1 MPKMITFKKIGN
13 PEIGYLS
20 FFESNKEVDFDVK
33 RIYYTY
39 DVPVGVQRGMHAHK
53 ELKQLVWCPYGCVEF
68 ILDNGKEKKTYIL
81 DKPNEGLYIDR
92 GFWRDI
98 YFKTEGSVLCVA
110 VSDYYNE
117 EDYIRSYEEFKTL
130 SDSGYWNDENRFSPI
145 DSE

>member
-53 ELKQLVWCPYGCVEF
+53 ALKQVVWRPYGCVEF
-68 ILDNGKEKKTYIL
+68 SLDNGKKKRTYIL
-81 DKPNEGLYIDR
+81 EKPNEGLYIDS
-92 GFWRDI
+92 GFSRVI
-98 YFKTEGSVLCVA
+98 FFETE
-110 VSDYYNE
+110 
-117 EDYIRSYEEFKTL
+117 
-130 SDSGYWNDENRFSPI
+130 
-145 DSE
+145 